1 MILYDNASSGNGYK
15 VRLILALT
23 GIDYT
28 RVEMDIDQGETRTE
42 AFLKLNSN
50 GRIPL
55 LDFADGRRLAES
67 NAILFYIAQGTRL
80 WPQDPWVQ
88 AQALQW
94 MFFEQYN
101 HEPSIA
107 VSRFILTHLP
117 ADSAR
122 RAELPSLAGK
132 GHAALK
138 VMETHLSGQEYFA
151 GNGYSIA
158 DIALYAYTHVADQG
172 GFDLSPY
179 TGIGAWLKRC
189 ESQPGHIP
197 MTLSST

>member
-1 MILYDNASSGNGYK
+1 MILYDYLSSGNGYK

-23 GIDYT
+23 GMDYS
-28 RVEMDIDQGETRTE
+28 RVELDIDKGETRTDE
-42 AFLKLNSN
+42 YLKLNPN

-55 LDFADGRRLAES
+55 LVFSDGRRLAES
-67 NAILFYIAQGTRL
+67 NAIVFYIAQGTRF
-80 WPQDPWVQ
+80 WPQDPWAQ

-107 VSRFILTHLP
+107 VSRYILTHLP

-122 RAELPSLAGK
+122 RAELPRLAEK
-132 GHAALK
+132 GHDALK
-138 VMETHLSGQEYFA
+138 VMETHLSGQDYFA

-158 DIALYAYTHVADQG
+158 DIALYAYTHVADEG

-179 TGIGAWLKRC
+179 EHIGAWLERC
-189 ESQPGHIP
+189 ESQSGHVP
-197 MTLSST
+197 MTVGPV